1 MFWDTFSQRAEEGV
15 GRSMIDPV
23 AEASGSAL
31 QRLAAATGGV
41 VTPANLLDVVAV
53 VGAWWAG
60 PRLGTWKGY
69 AVGAPSYFADLAD
82 GIIARRAG
90 TVTRVG
96 EIMDHVGDKPK
107 IFWAA
112 WHIWRLRLA
121 DRPLIATVAAY
132 NVANALVTGYDLLRN
147 SEPGVFPD
155 QRAKWAMM
163 TSATGMGIQVAA
175 KNAERTHPRLAR
187 ALHVSGAI
195 SSYGGV
201 AFFGI
206 PTAVRYWQT
215 ARNGPSRRRR
225 PPVSPPHNNAQ
236 SEHSRRT

>member
-1 MFWDTFSQRAEEGV
+1 MVETPS
-15 GRSMIDPV
+15 
-23 AEASGSAL
+23 SAL

-41 VTPANLLDVVAV
+41 VTLANLLDVVAF

-60 PRLGTWKGY
+60 PRLATWKGY

-82 GIIARRAG
+82 GIIARRTG

-121 DRPLIATVAAY
+121 DRPLIATVAIY
-132 NVANALVTGYDLLRN
+132 NVANAVVTGYDLLRN
-147 SEPGVFPD
+147 TEPRIFPD
-155 QRAKWAMM
+155 RRAKWAMM

-175 KNAERTHPRLAR
+175 TNAERTHPRLAR
-187 ALHVSGAI
+187 ALHACGAI

-201 AFFGI
+201 AFLGT
-206 PTAVRYWQT
+206 PTTVGYWRV
-215 ARNGPSRRRR
+215 ARTGPSRR
-225 PPVSPPHNNAQ
+225 S
-236 SEHSRRT
+236 